1 MREILAKLAEE
12 HFGYTG
18 EPTPERIH
26 EHVNICDD
34 NELAHIAMD
43 EFLVAVLGV
52 IAEGKRGKKEA
63 AELAQ
68 AALTINAT
76 DWDRWYS

>member
-1 MREILAKLAEE
+1 MKEILAKLAEE

-18 EPTPERIH
+18 EPTPDKIH

-34 NELAHIAMD
+34 NALGHLAMD
-43 EFLVAVLGV
+43 EFLAAVLRV
-52 IAEGKRGKKEA
+52 IADGKCGKKEA

-76 DWDRWYS
+76 DWERWYA